1 MQTGPNQ
8 SGRCRIRTRVD
19 GSEAH
24 QDIQTTLTARY
35 HWGRTSSFKSSEG
48 GGVTMGAWPNSPC
61 LEKNCSFCCRKTEM
75 PLSPSDV
82 LRLATTTGQHPDQ
95 FSKEES
101 GIRILLNNPATEACV
116 FLDTESNDPQAPG
129 LCSIYENRPIGCRTY
144 PLILNA
150 DDEAFLDTL
159 CPHRDDFPEVPP
171 ALLMMLKRLD
181 SELQGQS

>member
-1 MQTGPNQ
+1 
-8 SGRCRIRTRVD
+8 
-19 GSEAH
+19 
-24 QDIQTTLTARY
+24 
-35 HWGRTSSFKSSEG
+35 
-48 GGVTMGAWPNSPC
+48 
-61 LEKNCSFCCRKTEM
+61 M

-82 LRLATTTGQHPDQ
+82 LRLATTTGQHPNQ

-101 GIRILLNNPATEACV
+101 GIRILLNNPVTEACV
-116 FLDTESNDPQAPG
+116 FLDTVSDDPKAPG

-159 CPHRDDFPEVPP
+159 CPHREDFPDAPL

>member
-1 MQTGPNQ
+1 
-8 SGRCRIRTRVD
+8 
-19 GSEAH
+19 
-24 QDIQTTLTARY
+24 
-35 HWGRTSSFKSSEG
+35 
-48 GGVTMGAWPNSPC
+48 
-61 LEKNCSFCCRKTEM
+61 M

-82 LRLATTTGQHPDQ
+82 LRLATTTGQHPNQ

-101 GIRILLNNPATEACV
+101 GIRILLNNPVTEACV
-116 FLDTESNDPQAPG
+116 FLDTESADPQAPG

-159 CPHRDDFPEVPP
+159 CPHREDFPEASP